1 MTEQNKSQKQ
11 SQVLDGLRLEE
22 ALADVQGQ
30 DLIMPFTV
38 WIWFSVTCNISI
50 QMNLSEFFKNPKH
63 LLFQCIGAL
72 LVFWKG
78 QFLFCGQTSQ
88 DTWYISSLPVIG
100 QTSQSLWQP
109 KEPNS

>member
-38 WIWFSVTCNISI
+38 
-50 QMNLSEFFKNPKH
+50 
-63 LLFQCIGAL
+63 
-72 LVFWKG
+72 
-78 QFLFCGQTSQ
+78 
-88 DTWYISSLPVIG
+88 
-100 QTSQSLWQP
+100 
-109 KEPNS
+109 